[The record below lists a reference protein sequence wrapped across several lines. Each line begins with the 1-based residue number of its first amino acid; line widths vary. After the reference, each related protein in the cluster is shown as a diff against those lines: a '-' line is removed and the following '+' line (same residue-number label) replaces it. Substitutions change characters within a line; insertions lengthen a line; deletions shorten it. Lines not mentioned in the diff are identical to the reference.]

1 MLTWDKATR
10 AILGEM
16 SFFYMEEER
25 EREGEPSDPSERHLK
40 CDGALVGSDDPL
52 GNVGSFQVELF
63 KHMWVI
69 NIWVYNK

>member
-1 MLTWDKATR
+1 MR
-10 AILGEM
+10 R
-16 SFFYMEEER
+16 FFFFLYGGREG

-40 CDGALVGSDDPL
+40 CDGALVGSDPL